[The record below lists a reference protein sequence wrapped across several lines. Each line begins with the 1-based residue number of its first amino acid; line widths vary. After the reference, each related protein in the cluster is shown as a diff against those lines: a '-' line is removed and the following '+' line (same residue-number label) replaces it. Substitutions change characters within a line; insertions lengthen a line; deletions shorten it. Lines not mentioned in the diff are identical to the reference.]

1 MDTRRTI
8 PYPRGAALVIAMLV
22 MAVLLLAGT
31 TFLTLSSTENQIAL
45 NDQASAQVFLL
56 ADAAIHK
63 TLAQLNANAG
73 YTGETATPL
82 GGGQFTI
89 SMTTTAG
96 CTPISARNLVATASL
111 PVRGGTARVEIRATA
126 DRVSYPFRWATF
138 AAIPNG
144 ILHWDSVVS
153 LDRTDKE
160 LWFANNSLVDSFD
173 SSIGPY
179 DTTTNAGKSGS
190 IGANGDVMVDW
201 DSQINGN
208 IKAGDDIHDEASG
221 VIVNGAKMYKAPKE
235 EFPAITPD
243 GTASGDLSVSSG
255 SQQLAAGTY
264 YFVNMYFENDTSL
277 VLTGAPVI
285 IYVSGGVS
293 LGRNVTIGSHPGT
306 QLRIITKSDGPE
318 TEPATF
324 QAGDNLRF
332 YGSLYGKNTDVY
344 LGANAQIHGSM
355 IARTIFAGSF
365 AKIHLDQAMSRQEIC
380 HSGKFTIRRGTWRQ
394 IIP

>member
-1 MDTRRTI
+1 
-8 PYPRGAALVIAMLV
+8 MLV

-31 TFLTLSSTENQIAL
+31 TFLTISSTENQIAL
-45 NDQASAQVFLL
+45 NDRVSAQVFLL
-56 ADAAIHK
+56 AEAAIHK
-63 TLAQLNANAG
+63 TIARLNANAG
-73 YTGETATPL
+73 YTGETDTPL
-82 GGGQFTI
+82 AGGTFTI
-89 SMTTTAG
+89 KMTTTGG
-96 CTPISARNLVATASL
+96 CTPTSARSLVATASL

-126 DRVSYPFRWATF
+126 DRLSYPFRWATF
-138 AAIPNG
+138 ATIPKE
-144 ILHWDSVVS
+144 ILSWDSVVS
-153 LDRTDKE
+153 LYRTDKE
-160 LWFANNSLVDSFD
+160 LWLANNSLVDSFD

-208 IKAGDDIHDEASG
+208 IKAGDAIYEGSG
-221 VIVNGAKMYKAPKE
+221 VILNGAKLSQATKE

-264 YFVNMYFENDTSL
+264 DFVNMYFENDTSL
-277 VLTGAPVI
+277 VLTGAPVT

-355 IARTIFAGSF
+355 IARTILAGSF
-365 AKIHLDQAMSRQEIC
+365 AKIHLDQAMSRQAIC
-380 HSGKFTIRRGTWRQ
+380 HCGKFTIRRGTWRQ

>member
-1 MDTRRTI
+1 M
-8 PYPRGAALVIAMLV
+8 PHPRGAALVIAMLV

-31 TFLTLSSTENQIAL
+31 TFLTISSTETQIAL
-45 NDQASAQVFLL
+45 NDRASAQVFLL
-56 ADAAIHK
+56 AEAAIHK

-96 CTPISARNLVATASL
+96 CTPISARNLVAMASL

-126 DRVSYPFRWATF
+126 DRVSYPFRWAAF

-160 LWFANNSLVDSFD
+160 LWLANNSLVDSFD
-173 SSIGPY
+173 SSVGPY

-208 IKAGDDIHDEASG
+208 IKAGDAIYYEGSG
-221 VIVNGAKMYKAPKE
+221 GAKMSQATKE

-264 YFVNMYFENDTSL
+264 DFVNMYFENDTSL
-277 VLTGAPVI
+277 VLTGAPVT

-332 YGSLYGKNTDVY
+332 YGSLYGKDTDVY

-365 AKIHLDQAMSRQEIC
+365 AKIHLDQAMFRQAIC
-380 HSGKFTIRRGTWRQ
+380 HNGKFTIRRGTWRQ